1 MLPFFGV
8 EIGRISSWRLDA
20 GGRVA
25 RVAPRAP
32 AETGLRATRRYACR
46 GGAAATAR
54 IVRGTLAAAPRVW
67 VRIVRAKSVSRRLQR
82 GVRAAAPR
90 RRRRVPLAR
99 GKPAAPPRPSVRQ
112 RGAAARARA
121 RVQISLWCCPHR
133 ANTTTAEAL
142 AAEIVATARVSD
154 HVESLGKER
163 RVVLVY
169 DDRGDA
175 IVQWEAGVSFCEP
188 LESVITDQGWTIE
201 HVIPGA
207 RGAAAPGSAPGCG
220 APSPTAASGRR
231 SSCFR
236 DRSSAPRRDPR
247 CQ

>member
-169 DDRGDA
+169 DNDRGDA
-175 IVQWEAGVSFCEP
+175 IVQREAGVSFCEP

-207 RGAAAPGSAPGCG
+207 RGAAAPGSAPGVRG
-220 APSPTAASGRR
+220 PIADGRVGSTFIVLSR
-231 SSCFR
+231 PKQR
-236 DRSSAPRRDPR
+236 AT
-247 CQ
+247 